1 MKALYGLVVFG
12 LAISTS
18 QVNAKLN
25 NIATT
30 LLDKPA
36 MFANKN
42 RLKVTSAQQ
51 AAQKVTSRYGGKVL
65 KVRKKKV
72 NGGPGYKVKLLK
84 DNGQIISVT
93 VDATS
98 GRVKGK

>member
-1 MKALYGLVVFG
+1 MKALYGLLVFG
-12 LAISTS
+12 LLISSS

-25 NIATT
+25 NIAMT
-30 LLDKPA
+30 LLEQPA
-36 MFANKN
+36 MFANKS

-93 VDATS
+93 VNATS
-98 GRVKGK
+98 GRVKGN

>member
-1 MKALYGLVVFG
+1 MSGILVICFV
-12 LAISTS
+12 LSTS
-18 QVNAKLN
+18 PVYAKLN
-25 NIATT
+25 NSAANIEQ
-30 LLDKPA
+30 PI
-36 MFANKN
+36 MFANKF

-65 KVRKKKV
+65 RVKKKKV

-84 DNGQIISVT
+84 DNGQIVSFT

-98 GRVKGK
+98 GRIKGN

>member
-1 MKALYGLVVFG
+1 MKAWVGLLVFG
-12 LAISTS
+12 IAMCTW

-25 NIATT
+25 STATT
-30 LLDKPA
+30 LLEKPA
-36 MFANKN
+36 FFANNKG
-42 RLKVTSAQQ
+42 LKVTSAQQ
-51 AAQKVTSRYGGKVL
+51 AARKVTSRYGGKVL

-84 DNGQIISVT
+84 ANGQIISVT

-98 GRVKGK
+98 GRIKGN